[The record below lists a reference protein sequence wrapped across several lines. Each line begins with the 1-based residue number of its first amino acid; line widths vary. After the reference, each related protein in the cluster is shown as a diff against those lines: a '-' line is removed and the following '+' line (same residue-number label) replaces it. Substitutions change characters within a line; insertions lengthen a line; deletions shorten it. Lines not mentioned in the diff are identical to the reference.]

1 MGRRK
6 VEIKRIE
13 NKSSRQVTFSKRR
26 GGLLEKAR
34 QLSVLCDAA
43 VAVLVVSSS
52 DKLYSFSS
60 GESLTRILARYWE
73 QQAEEDV
80 KDLDLRLESGNY
92 LSTKELLETL
102 ESRLKEPNLGNV
114 SIDFLNQMEWQL
126 EGALSAAR
134 ARKTQLLLE
143 SLKAL
148 KEKENS
154 LREESQLLASQ
165 FGGEILVGAEAEKEK
180 ATPPENNI
188 SGEDRRRR
196 PETLLLLT

>member
-60 GESLTRILARYWE
+60 GERILARYWE